1 MDHEI
6 VVMDDLLSLDSIAD
20 VSEAIH
26 EQFEKHG
33 YDRKIAMKARLFA
46 EEIFSTIREK
56 NEDKKVIIEVS
67 LFYDDDSVRLIF
79 RDSGKIFD
87 ITDPDLEITSI
98 SSLLLNKLLSMKE
111 EKDYIPTTGYNKNV
125 LRFYKNE

>member
-1 MDHEI
+1 M
-6 VVMDDLLSLDSIAD
+6 
-20 VSEAIH
+20 
-26 EQFEKHG
+26 
-33 YDRKIAMKARLFA
+33 
-46 EEIFSTIREK
+46 
-56 NEDKKVIIEVS
+56 IIEVS
-67 LFYDDDSVRLIF
+67 LLYDDDSVRLIF

-125 LRFYKNE
+125 LRFYKNEII